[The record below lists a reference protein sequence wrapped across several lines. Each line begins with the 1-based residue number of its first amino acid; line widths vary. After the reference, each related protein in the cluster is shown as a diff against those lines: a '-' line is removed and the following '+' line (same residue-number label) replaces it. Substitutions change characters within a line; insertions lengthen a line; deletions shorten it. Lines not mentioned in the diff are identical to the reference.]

1 MSDYELGTNDAQSG
15 IPAREGA
22 SDLYYEG
29 YGLVYECDARH
40 SNLMNDFDQAW
51 AAL

>member
-1 MSDYELGTNDAQSG
+1 MNDYELGTNDAQSG
-15 IPAREGA
+15 IPAQDNA
-22 SDLYYEG
+22 SDEYIEG
-29 YGLVYECDARH
+29 YGLQYECDARH